1 MFDYRNV
8 INDRQILGIRNAD
21 YQELEDML
29 LSLLDLKPIL
39 QTDTVLSSCMSMM
52 ISRLHELEP
61 VYVDEGDIEE
71 VVTVYLGKRVGPD
84 GT

>member
-71 VVTVYLGKRVGPD
+71 VVMVYLGKRVGPD

>member
-1 MFDYRNV
+1 MYDYRNV

-21 YQELEDML
+21 YDELENML
-29 LSLLDLKPIL
+29 LSLSELKTIL
-39 QTDTVLSSCMSMM
+39 QTDPVLSSCMSMM

-61 VYVDEGDIEE
+61 VFVSDDDIEE
-71 VVTVYLGKRVGPD
+71 VVTVYLGKRVGEE